1 MNENHNGL
9 IRQYLPKG
17 MELDKVADEK
27 VSLIQNKLNN
37 RPRKLLDYKT
47 PNEVY
52 EAMRLAASLHGVALM
67 AEIRVGI
74 RNHL

>member
-1 MNENHNGL
+1 
-9 IRQYLPKG
+9 
-17 MELDKVADEK
+17 MELDKVADEE

-47 PNEVY
+47 SNEVY

-67 AEIRVGI
+67 TEIRVTI
-74 RNHL
+74 YRRKTYICE

>member
-1 MNENHNGL
+1 MNENNNGL
-9 IRQYLPKG
+9 IRQYFSKK
-17 MELDKVADEK
+17 MELDKVTDEE

-52 EAMRLAASLHGVALM
+52 EAMRLAVSLHGVALM
-67 AEIRVGI
+67 TEIRVL
-74 RNHL
+74 NS

>member
-1 MNENHNGL
+1 MDESNNGL

-17 MELDKVADEK
+17 MKLDKVADEE

-37 RPRKLLDYKT
+37 RPRKFLNYKT

-52 EAMRLAASLHGVALM
+52 EAMRLAA
-67 AEIRVGI
+67 
-74 RNHL
+74 